1 MTASFRA
8 RLKAGETLIGTMV
21 TIPAPS
27 VAEILADAGF
37 DWLFID
43 GEHGALGT
51 SDVLGILQAV
61 GDRVPCIVRVPG
73 AEESPIKRM
82 LDLGATGIIVPQ
94 TNTAEQV
101 ADVVRYSRYAPIGAR
116 GVGLGRAHGYGL
128 RFQEYMDTANEEVV
142 VIVQAEHADAVKNI
156 EAMVAVPGIDAV
168 LLGPYDLAA
177 SLGKMGQIDNRVVT
191 DAIDRVTAACQKV
204 NMPLGI
210 FGVTAD
216 ALRPPI
222 EQGYTL
228 IAASVDTLFLGG
240 AARSMLSELR

>member
-1 MTASFRA
+1 MTGRFRA

-27 VAEILADAGF
+27 VAEILADVGF

-73 AEESPIKRM
+73 AEESPIKRV
-82 LDLGATGIIVPQ
+82 LDLGAAGIIVPQ

-128 RFQEYMDTANEEVV
+128 RFQEYMETANEEVV

-156 EAMVAVPGIDAV
+156 EAMVAVAGIDAV

-177 SLGKMGQIDNRVVT
+177 SLGKMGQIDDPLVT
-191 DAIDRVTAACQKV
+191 GAIDRVTAACQKV

-210 FGVTAD
+210 FGINAD
-216 ALRPPI
+216 AVRPPI
-222 EQGYTL
+222 EQGYSL
-228 IAASVDTLFLGG
+228 IAASTDTLFLGG
-240 AARSMLSELR
+240 AANAMLSELR

>member
-1 MTASFRA
+1 MTVSFRA

-21 TIPAPS
+21 TIPTPS
-27 VAEILADAGF
+27 VAEILADVGF

-61 GDRVPCIVRVPG
+61 GDRVPCIVRVPA
-73 AEESPIKRM
+73 AEESPIKRV
-82 LDLGATGIIVPQ
+82 LDLGAAGIIVPQ

-177 SLGKMGQIDNRVVT
+177 SLGKMGQINDPVVT
-191 DAIDRVTAACQKV
+191 GAIDRVTAACQKV

-216 ALRPPI
+216 AVRPPI

-228 IAASVDTLFLGG
+228 IAVSVDTLFLGT
-240 AARSMLSELR
+240 AAKTMLSQLR